1 MEALS
6 HDAVFH
12 LINKSLTLFP
22 RLLFLVNGGALPY
35 HAFRKVVRFFLLD
48 TYGLDIEV
56 VD

>member
-35 HAFRKVVRFFLLD
+35 HAFRKVVRFFFLD